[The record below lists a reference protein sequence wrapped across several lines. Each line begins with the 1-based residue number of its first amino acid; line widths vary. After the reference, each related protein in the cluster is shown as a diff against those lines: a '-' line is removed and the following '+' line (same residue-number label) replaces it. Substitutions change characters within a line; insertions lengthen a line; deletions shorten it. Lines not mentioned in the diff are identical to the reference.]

1 MVLFFSYKTLTQSQH
16 EEHPCACCTTKINL
30 NTVKAIQKSEK
41 PVEKKEVVQKT
52 VKKKETREVEKVVKK
67 TEPKRETEVVK
78 EIQQPKK
85 VEEAEKTE
93 EVQNNPLVAQLDKNI
108 TQPTQSVKEE
118 LPDTHCTTEVIA
130 EEKITN
136 KEDDYISLHLDKI
149 VSLLKENLYYPR
161 RARKQG
167 LEGIVKIKF
176 TLSTSG
182 DISNIEVL
190 NSEYEILSRAA
201 RETIESLNKKLPKPD
216 EELTLTIPI
225 DYDLK

>member
-1 MVLFFSYKTLTQSQH
+1 MVLFFSYKTLTQSQQT
-16 EEHPCACCTTKINL
+16 EHPCACCSTKINL
-30 NTVKAIQKSEK
+30 NTVKAIKKVET
-41 PVEKKEVVQKT
+41 PVEKKEAAQKT
-52 VKKKETREVEKVVKK
+52 VKKKESREVEKVVKK
-67 TEPKRETEVVK
+67 TEQKRETEVVK
-78 EIQQPKK
+78 EILEPKK

-93 EVQNNPLVAQLDKNI
+93 EVQNNPVVAQLDKNI
-108 TQPTQSVKEE
+108 TQPTQSVQEE
-118 LPDTHCTTEVIA
+118 LPDTHCTTEVVV
-130 EEKITN
+130 EKKVIN

-176 TLSTSG
+176 TLSTTG

-190 NSEYEILSRAA
+190 NSDYEILSRAA